1 MSCRN
6 LKSSKD
12 ADFARAILCDNGRVH
27 IHHNPTDEKS
37 TRRLLLAT
45 LLTGSFM
52 IIEVIG
58 GLLSGSLALLADAGH
73 MLTDTAALGLAWA
86 AFRFS
91 EKPADDK
98 RSFGYQR
105 LQILAALVNSLTLI
119 VVVGWILFEAA
130 NRLLHPAPVI
140 GGLMLAVAS
149 VGMLVNLV
157 SYALLSTAAHDNLTL
172 KSASLHVLG
181 DLLGSLGAI
190 VAAIV
195 IMLSGWTPI
204 DPLLSVFV
212 AMLILRSAWKLLR
225 KSTHIL
231 LEGAPEWLNMDGM
244 RQELVSRIPQ
254 IKDIHH
260 VHVWSLNAENT
271 LMTMH
276 AVVHSDTDQ
285 ARALQAIKDLLW
297 EDFGIGHSTI
307 ELDID
312 RRSDEELSAE
322 FVE

>member
-1 MSCRN
+1 M
-6 LKSSKD
+6 
-12 ADFARAILCDNGRVH
+12 H
-27 IHHNPTDEKS
+27 IHHTPTDEKS
-37 TRRLLLAT
+37 TRRLLIAT

-52 IIEVIG
+52 IVEVIG

-73 MLTDTAALGLAWA
+73 MLTDTLALGLAWA

-105 LQILAALVNSLTLI
+105 LQILAALINSLSLI

-130 NRLLHPAPVI
+130 NRLLHPSPVM
-140 GGLMLAVAS
+140 GGMMLVVAS
-149 VGMLVNLV
+149 IGMLVNLT
-157 SYALLSTAAHDNLTL
+157 SYAILSTASQNNLNL
-172 KSASLHVLG
+172 KGASLHVLG

-190 VAAIV
+190 VAASI
-195 IMLSGWTPI
+195 ILLTGWTPI

-212 AMLILRSAWKLLR
+212 AMLILRAASKLLR
-225 KSTHIL
+225 KSSHIL
-231 LEGAPEWLNMDGM
+231 LEGAPEWLDTELM
-244 RQELVSRIPQ
+244 RQSLVSRIPH

-276 AVVHSDTDQ
+276 AVIDSDADQ
-285 ARALQAIKDLLW
+285 TRVLQEIKDLLW
-297 EDFGIGHSTI
+297 KDFGIGHSTI
-307 ELDID
+307 ELDIEI
-312 RRSDEELSAE
+312 RSAGELGDD
-322 FVE
+322 

>member
-1 MSCRN
+1 M
-6 LKSSKD
+6 
-12 ADFARAILCDNGRVH
+12 H
-27 IHHNPTDEKS
+27 IHHNPTDEKN
-37 TRRLLLAT
+37 TRRLLFAT

-52 IIEVIG
+52 VVEVIG

-73 MLTDTAALGLAWA
+73 MLTDTLALGLAWA
-86 AFRFS
+86 AFKFS

-105 LQILAALVNSLTLI
+105 LQILAALINSLSLI

-130 NRLLHPAPVI
+130 KRLLHPAPVL

-157 SYALLSTAAHDNLTL
+157 SYAILSADSRDNLNL
-172 KSASLHVLG
+172 KGASLHVLG
-181 DLLGSLGAI
+181 DLLGSVGAI

-231 LEGAPEWLNMDGM
+231 LEGAPEWLDTDRM
-244 RQELVSRIPQ
+244 REELVSRIPQ
-254 IKDIHH
+254 INDIHH

-276 AVVHSDTDQ
+276 AVINTDADQ
-285 ARALQAIKDLLW
+285 TSVLQSIKDLLW

-312 RRSDEELSAE
+312 SRSDEELSAD

>member
-1 MSCRN
+1 
-6 LKSSKD
+6 
-12 ADFARAILCDNGRVH
+12 VH
-27 IHHNPTDEKS
+27 IHHTPTDEKS
-37 TRRLLLAT
+37 TRRLLIAT

-52 IIEVIG
+52 IVEVIG

-73 MLTDTAALGLAWA
+73 MLTDTLALGLAWA

-105 LQILAALVNSLTLI
+105 LQILAALINSLSLI

-130 NRLLHPAPVI
+130 NRLLHPSPVM
-140 GGLMLAVAS
+140 GGMMLVVAS
-149 VGMLVNLV
+149 IGMLVNLT
-157 SYALLSTAAHDNLTL
+157 SYAILSTASQNNLNL
-172 KSASLHVLG
+172 KGASLHVLG

-190 VAAIV
+190 VAASI
-195 IMLSGWTPI
+195 ILLTGWTPI

-212 AMLILRSAWKLLR
+212 AMLILRAAWKLLR
-225 KSTHIL
+225 KSSHIL
-231 LEGAPEWLNMDGM
+231 LEGAPEWLDTELM
-244 RQELVSRIPQ
+244 RQSLVSRIPH

-276 AVVHSDTDQ
+276 AVIDSDADQ
-285 ARALQAIKDLLW
+285 TRVLQEIKDLLW
-297 EDFGIGHSTI
+297 KDFGIGHSTI
-307 ELDID
+307 ELDIEI
-312 RRSDEELSAE
+312 RSAGELGDD
-322 FVE
+322 

>member
-1 MSCRN
+1 MYCRN
-6 LKSSKD
+6 LKFSKV
-12 ADFARAILCDNGRVH
+12 AEFAHAILCDNMRVH

-37 TRRLLLAT
+37 TRRLLYAT

-52 IIEVIG
+52 IVEVIG

-105 LQILAALVNSLTLI
+105 LQILAALINSLSLI
-119 VVVGWILFEAA
+119 VVVGWILFEAV
-130 NRLLHPAPVI
+130 NRLLHPAPVL
-140 GGLMLAVAS
+140 GGLMLIVAS
-149 VGMLVNLV
+149 IGMLVNMV
-157 SYALLSTAAHDNLTL
+157 SYALLSTAAHDNLNL
-172 KSASLHVLG
+172 KGASLHVLG
-181 DLLGSLGAI
+181 DLLGSVGAI

-231 LEGAPEWLNMDGM
+231 LEGAPEWLDMNRM

-276 AVVHSDTDQ
+276 AVIHADADQ
-285 ARALQAIKDLLW
+285 ARVLQAIKDLLW
-297 EDFGIGHSTI
+297 EGFGIGHSTI

-312 RRSDEELSAE
+312 GRSDE
-322 FVE
+322 

>member
-1 MSCRN
+1 M
-6 LKSSKD
+6 
-12 ADFARAILCDNGRVH
+12 H

-37 TRRLLLAT
+37 TRRLLFAT
-45 LLTGSFM
+45 LLTGGFM
-52 IIEVIG
+52 IVEVIG

-73 MLTDTAALGLAWA
+73 MLTDTLALGLAWA

-91 EKPADDK
+91 EKPADDQ

-105 LQILAALVNSLTLI
+105 LQILAALINSLSLI

-130 NRLLHPAPVI
+130 KRLLHPAPVL

-157 SYALLSTAAHDNLTL
+157 SYAILSADSHDNLNL
-172 KSASLHVLG
+172 RGASLHVLG

-231 LEGAPEWLNMDGM
+231 LEGAPEWLDTTRM

-254 IKDIHH
+254 INDIHH

-276 AVVHSDTDQ
+276 AVIHADADQ
-285 ARALQAIKDLLW
+285 ASVLQAIKDLLW

-312 RRSDEELSAE
+312 SRSDEEMAADL
-322 FVE
+322 VE